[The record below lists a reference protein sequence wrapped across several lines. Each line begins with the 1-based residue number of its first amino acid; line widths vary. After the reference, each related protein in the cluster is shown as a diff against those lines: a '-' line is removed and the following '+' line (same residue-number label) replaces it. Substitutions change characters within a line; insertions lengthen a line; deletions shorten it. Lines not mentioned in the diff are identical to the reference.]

1 MTRPASTGRD
11 LRLDFFRGLGL
22 LFIFLD
28 HIPDNWVSYLTLANV
43 VFCDAAEIF
52 VFISGISA
60 ALVFGRLFLREG
72 YVFAAAQALRRTW
85 TLYVAHVFL
94 FVIFTAQ
101 VSYAAQRW
109 RNPLFAEEMNIAG
122 FLDDP
127 GVAILKA
134 LTLQLQPM
142 FMGILPLYILL
153 LTGLAVCLPVLC
165 RKVDVLLIAGAVLW
179 LAVQVFGFNLAAYP
193 DGKWFHNPMAWQFLF
208 VIGAGFGLTHHVQS
222 SESRLLRLPPIALS
236 AAFLASCVV
245 AKLLV
250 IFADRI
256 AFVPEGFVDLVWR
269 ASHKTSLGPLR
280 LLCFLALAH
289 VAVAAV
295 PVDARWLRSRW
306 VVPIVRCGQHSLE
319 IFCFGIF
326 LSVAG
331 HALLVEYGYGV
342 VAEAMVS
349 FGGCVILIA
358 IAGFLAWSKSRE
370 RASRGAGGTPRQMP
384 KGGEA

>member
-1 MTRPASTGRD
+1 M
-11 LRLDFFRGLGL
+11 RLDFFRGLGL

-60 ALVFGRLFLREG
+60 ALVFGRLFEREG

-109 RNPLFAEEMNIAG
+109 RNPLFAEEMNISG

-142 FMGILPLYILL
+142 FMGILPLYIVLL
-153 LTGLAVCLPVLC
+153 VALAILLPLL
-165 RKVDVLLIAGAVLW
+165 RRAIDVLLIGSAALW
-179 LAVQVFGFNLAAYP
+179 LAVQVFGLNLAAYP

-208 VIGAGFGLTHHVQS
+208 LIGAGFGLRHHVHGS
-222 SESRLLRLPPIALS
+222 SSRLLRLPPPVVS
-236 AAFLASCVV
+236 AAFLALCI
-245 AKLLV
+245 AGKQLV
-250 IFADRI
+250 TFADNLTV
-256 AFVPEGFVDLVWR
+256 VPRGFVDLIWEM
-269 ASHKTSLGPLR
+269 SHKTDLGPLR

-289 VAVAAV
+289 VAVVMV
-295 PVDARWLRSRW
+295 PEDAGWLRSRW
-306 VVPIVRCGQHSLE
+306 VGPVVRCGQHSLE
-319 IFCFGIF
+319 IFCIGIF

-342 VAEAMVS
+342 AMEAMVS
-349 FGGCVILIA
+349 FGGCGVLML
-358 IAGFLAWSKSRE
+358 IAGFLGWSKGRE
-370 RASRGAGGTPRQMP
+370 RASRGRGGPPRPAGGE
-384 KGGEA
+384 G